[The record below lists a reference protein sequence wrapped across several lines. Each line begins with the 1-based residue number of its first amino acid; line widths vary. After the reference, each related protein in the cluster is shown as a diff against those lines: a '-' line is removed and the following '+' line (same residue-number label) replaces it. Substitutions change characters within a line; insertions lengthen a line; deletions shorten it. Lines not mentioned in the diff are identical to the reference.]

1 MLMDAYKIDH
11 VAKLTGISKHVIR
24 SWEKRFDL
32 LNPERG
38 GNRYRMYS
46 QQDVDLL
53 SYIKKELE
61 EGFAIGEL
69 AKLGRDNLLLQMDHK
84 NKILHSSNEGPLIR
98 VNGILIDSLL
108 PFDKNKFIR
117 ALDEAVVLLSFD
129 QVILK
134 ILVPLQQRVGDLWH
148 EGKIGAGEEHF
159 VTHHVRQ
166 KFLSIINQMPASD
179 KGPKVII
186 SCLPDDY
193 HEMGACIAAYY
204 CAINGCQVFYLGAN
218 MPIDALKDFCVLTS
232 PALILLACT
241 KELEDFEAKSLADQ
255 YANKLLPI
263 CPIWAGGS
271 AMDSLGEYF
280 SEKGIDVLDSLNI
293 LLDRLKDLPR
303 YLKNNQ

>member
-1 MLMDAYKIDH
+1 MDAYKIDH

-53 SYIKKELE
+53 SYIKRELE

-69 AKLGRDNLLLQMDHK
+69 AKLGRDKLLLQMDHK
-84 NKILHSSNEGPLIR
+84 NQILHSSNEGPLIR

-108 PFDKNKFIR
+108 PFDKNKFIK

-166 KFLSIINQMPASD
+166 KFLSIINQMPVSD
-179 KGPKVII
+179 KGPKVVIA
-186 SCLPDDY
+186 CLPDDY

-218 MPIDALKDFCVLTS
+218 MPIDALKEFCVLTN
-232 PALILLACT
+232 PVLILLACT

-255 YANKLLPI
+255 YANKLLSI

-271 AMDSLGEYF
+271 AMVSLGEYF
-280 SEKGIDVLDSLNI
+280 SENGIDVLDSLNI

-303 YLKNNQ
+303 YLKSN